1 MVFQVKLGNYLVKV
15 KHSWDRIQTTLIL
28 VVWDRQV
35 GKKQNKLALMK
46 YLRIRTHMWILLPLN
61 IIVILTTQ
69 VVVVHPTIR
78 IELINQVLQK
88 QLVLRVQVKRSAF

>member
-1 MVFQVKLGNYLVKV
+1 
-15 KHSWDRIQTTLIL
+15 
-28 VVWDRQV
+28 
-35 GKKQNKLALMK
+35 MK

-78 IELINQVLQK
+78 IELIKQVLQK

>member
-1 MVFQVKLGNYLVKV
+1 
-15 KHSWDRIQTTLIL
+15 
-28 VVWDRQV
+28 
-35 GKKQNKLALMK
+35 MK

-78 IELINQVLQK
+78 IELINLVLQK